1 LQIIEKSDKNLIRLL
16 KNYRFLR
23 GEKVLLDRDLAE
35 LYGVET
41 GALNRAVK
49 RNAERFPED
58 FMFQITGEEAELLR
72 CQTGISKPG
81 RGGRRYLPYAFSEQ
95 GVAMLSSVL
104 NSKRAIEVNI
114 AIMRAFVQLRKTLDS
129 HAELARKLAD
139 LEQRFEGHDEQI
151 QTIFEAIRQLITAPE
166 KTAKKKIGFTVKE
179 KQEAYRKKGKRIKTK
194 AMN

>member
-1 LQIIEKSDKNLIRLL
+1 MTTVVPVESIVSKIV
-16 KNYRFLR
+16 FLR
-23 GEKVLLDRDLAE
+23 GEKVLLDQDLAE

-72 CQTGISKPG
+72 CQTGISKSE

-114 AIMRAFVQLRKTLDS
+114 AIMRAFVHLRKMIAS
-129 HAELARKLAD
+129 HDRLARKFAE
-139 LEQRFEGHDEQI
+139 LEHHLENHDEQI
-151 QTIFEAIRQLITAPE
+151 KAIFEAIRQLMMPPDE
-166 KTAKKKIGFTVKE
+166 KDKKKIGFTVKE
-179 KQEAYRKKGKRIKTK
+179 KQKAYGKKAR
-194 AMN
+194 MN